1 MGSLAFSVLLYTF
14 LYIKDEEAEWD
25 LNGSECITSSGNTAA
40 AASVLLIAGQQDQEQ
55 EKSNL
60 DMWLLNGQYTLLY
73 RESCARRGGYDT
85 QKGLSFDMYV

>member
-40 AASVLLIAGQQDQEQ
+40 AASVLLIAGQQDQEREQ

-60 DMWLLNGQYTLLY
+60 DMWL
-73 RESCARRGGYDT
+73 
-85 QKGLSFDMYV
+85 